1 MMLRNIVL
9 YIFTGLLIQA
19 ANAQESLLWKVT
31 SPDGKYNSYVLAST
45 TLPGV
50 ENYDIASGTAAV
62 MDKVNTVAFFNVPD
76 QSEIQNIPVFM
87 KSSGD
92 NTLKGYYKREDRIRF
107 ELMVNDK
114 LKTSPENYYGFKP
127 LYVLQLFK
135 EKDHAAGADFQQTI
149 LMDIALQQ
157 SKPTLSLITIRQI
170 AGIMDQMDFS
180 TQAMVLSSYVNNI
193 QTYLDADAEKFNAY
207 VQQSLTDY
215 IKVVNSA
222 EQSAYIN
229 VMLNN
234 MNDFLLKKIEP
245 LSSQQS
251 VLYVLDADLVAGES
265 GILKKLKSRGFI
277 VAAEPLSIKLY
288 AGNAPQLGDKNN
300 NATASVTSNIPDDFP
315 EMTLTPAI
323 NGYIDPESIKVINV
337 KDNNGYD
344 DGFLAYRDPFGD
356 FFDMAAADTLF
367 MESWYELKGTDANF
381 KVKVPVKGDWE
392 KSETPWSN
400 GGTIKKFIYSNNHAK
415 SDLFYS
421 VGYTV
426 YPPTFVQ
433 NNKNNFFE
441 QFIQSTQDQISGRI
455 IDQRIVSNPNF
466 TGREFTA
473 VVGDSFFVRSQFL
486 LQDNV
491 LYQLLVGGPGDN
503 PFSVYAES
511 FLNSFQTA
519 TNVLVN
525 WHFFEQPS
533 FNCYL
538 PTPPSKQT
546 KTYPLAAGP
555 LNVITYSSTDYKELV
570 EYTVTAST
578 YPPGHKF
585 GNKNAFFEDLVAT
598 AEKSYI
604 GKAYKTEKVE
614 NNGVEGRYIEM
625 QLMNSKIYR
634 IYFYFD
640 GNTVY
645 QFAAGGDS
653 QILVSNNA
661 TRFIQSIH
669 FLSADDEK

>member
-1 MMLRNIVL
+1 MLRNIAL
-9 YIFTGLLIQA
+9 YLFISLMAHI

-31 SPDGKYNSYVLAST
+31 SPDGKFTSYILCST
-45 TLPGV
+45 ELSGA
-50 ENYDIASGTAAV
+50 ENYDVATGAAEI
-62 MDKVNTVAFFNVPD
+62 MEKVNTVAFFNVPD
-76 QSEIQNIPVFM
+76 PTEIQNIPVFM
-87 KSSGD
+87 KSPGD

-114 LKTSPENYYGFKP
+114 LKSSPENYYSLKP
-127 LYVLQLFK
+127 LYVLSLLK
-135 EKDHAAGADFQQTI
+135 EKDHAAAVDFQQTI
-149 LMDIALQQ
+149 LLDIALQQ
-157 SKPTLSLITIRQI
+157 SKPTLSMVTIRQI
-170 AGIMDQMDFS
+170 AGVMDQMDFS
-180 TQAMVLSSYVNNI
+180 TQATVLSNYVNNI
-193 QTYLDADAEKFNAY
+193 QSYLDGDAEKFNAY

-215 IKVVNSA
+215 MKVVNSS
-222 EQSAYIN
+222 EQPAYIN
-229 VMLNN
+229 VMLSG
-234 MNDFLLKKIEP
+234 MNDLLLKKIEP
-245 LSSQQS
+245 LSTQQS
-251 VLYVLDADLVAGES
+251 VLYVLDAELVSGES
-265 GILKKLKSRGFI
+265 GIIKKLRNKGFG
-277 VAAEPLSIKLY
+277 VVAEPFNLKLY
-288 AGNAPQLGDKNN
+288 SGNNPQITGNANPN
-300 NATASVTSNIPDDFP
+300 NATASISNIPDDFP
-315 EMTLTPAI
+315 SLTIMPAI
-323 NGYIDPESIKVINV
+323 NGYVNPEEIKVINI
-337 KDNNGYD
+337 KEQGADQRD
-344 DGFLAYRDPFGD
+344 FIAYRDPFGD

-367 MESWYELKGTDANF
+367 LESWYELKGTDANF
-381 KVKVPVKGDWE
+381 KVKVPLKGEWE
-392 KSETPWSN
+392 QSETPWSN
-400 GGTIKKFIYSNNHAK
+400 GGVIKKFVYTNNHAK

-441 QFIQSTQDQISGRI
+441 QFIQSTKDQISGEI
-455 IDQRIVSNPNF
+455 ISQRIVSNPNF

-511 FLNSFQTA
+511 FLNSFETA
-519 TNVLVN
+519 SNVLVN
-525 WHFFEQPS
+525 WHFFQQPS

-546 KTYPLAAGP
+546 KSYTLPTGP
-555 LNVITYSSTDYKELV
+555 LTVVTYTSTDYKELIDYSV
-570 EYTVTAST
+570 IQST

-585 GNKNAFFEDLVAT
+585 GNKNAFFDDLIAA

-604 GKAYKTEKVE
+604 GKAYKVEKVE
-614 NNGVEGRYIEM
+614 NNGIEGRYVEM

-645 QFAAGGDS
+645 QFAAGGDG

-669 FLSADDEK
+669 FLTLEDK